1 MNPDL
6 AEALAKRLSELRSF
20 RDAFSRYAESKKE
33 LLRIQNV
40 SFRRHDSIISQFSKI
55 LVETQPRE
63 EVLIGWKDPDATE
76 DIIEVLLTDL
86 SS

>member
-6 AEALAKRLSELRSF
+6 AEVLAKRLSELRSF
-20 RDAFSRYAESKKE
+20 RDAFHRYAETKKE

-40 SFRRHDSIISQFSKI
+40 CFRRHDSIINQFSKI
-55 LVETQPRE
+55 LVETS
-63 EVLIGWKDPDATE
+63 EVEHPLIGWNDSDTSE
-76 DIIEVLLTDL
+76 DIIEVLYTDL